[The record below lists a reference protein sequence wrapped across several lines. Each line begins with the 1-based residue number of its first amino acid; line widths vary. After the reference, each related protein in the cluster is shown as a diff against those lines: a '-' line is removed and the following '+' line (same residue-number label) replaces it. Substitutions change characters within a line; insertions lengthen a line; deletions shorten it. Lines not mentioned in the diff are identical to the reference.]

1 MTRPWATVAIA
12 AATAAVYFWLASRPD
27 AEFSRAL
34 EAGASAPIAFVA
46 SPLLHASTTHL
57 LLNLLLLLAFG
68 PALEKRIRSWGLAL
82 VYALAGAAGVAA
94 HLAGAPGGL
103 LVGASGAV
111 SGLLG
116 AHAARRPWGKLSI
129 AAAGVWAAANLA
141 GLLLDRGGVYGISWL
156 SHLGGL
162 AAGALISAALPSS
175 RPAKAR
181 KAS

>member
-1 MTRPWATVAIA
+1 MRPWATVVIA
-12 AATAAVYFWLASRPD
+12 AATAAVYLWLASRPD
-27 AEFSRAL
+27 AEFSRVL
-34 EAGASAPIAFVA
+34 EAGASTPIAFVA

-68 PALEKRIRSWGLAL
+68 PSLEKGIRGWGLAL
-82 VYALAGAAGVAA
+82 VYVLSGAAGVAA
-94 HLAGAPGGL
+94 HMAGSPGGAL

-141 GLLLDRGGVYGISWL
+141 GLLLDRGGAYGISWL

-162 AAGALISAALPSS
+162 AAGALISAALPSQ

-181 KAS
+181 KAF